1 MGGVSDYPDI
11 FGIDIHTHGK
21 ETFQFDKQ
29 TLDLGAAGGHQA
41 ALVSVERA
49 ADDADFASVHGRSDF
64 FRQVI
69 LGEFRSVHGI
79 DEPLHVRIGDGH
91 RFAPGIAQ
99 PAVLEGR
106 RLFHDG
112 IESAL
117 RLVDKEQILYER
129 DLLADMNAFA
139 YLQAPFHRDEDF
151 HLHFFK
157 LLVGGLPG
165 VHPFQVAHHIPP

>member
-1 MGGVSDYPDI
+1 M
-11 FGIDIHTHGK
+11 
-21 ETFQFDKQ
+21 
-29 TLDLGAAGGHQA
+29 
-41 ALVSVERA
+41 
-49 ADDADFASVHGRSDF
+49 
-64 FRQVI
+64 
-69 LGEFRSVHGI
+69 GEFRSVHGI

-112 IESAL
+112 IKFAL

-129 DLLADMNAFA
+129 NLLADMNAFA